1 MPSLPR
7 SSENAIQEEQFFGRR
22 VSLSLLYLL
31 LFVCVY
37 SDPTVVCVQLWSH
50 VSPSIFSWLPK
61 INPRSS
67 CLCGKPFFTSWAL
80 SLVLVLKILSQRW
93 KGLAPRERGVATPTP
108 IDGWLVFSGPYASP
122 GLPSQGGDS
131 VPVWWMM
138 GQWPP
143 QWNLPGFEERQ
154 TLSTSQLVLRST
166 PKKQMFPP
174 IYLIS
179 NSSF

>member
-31 LFVCVY
+31 LFVCVC
-37 SDPTVVCVQLWSH
+37 SDSETTVESRFSFHLFMASQDQPQVFRLVWEAPLPADPSFWFWS
-50 VSPSIFSWLPK
+50 
-61 INPRSS
+61 
-67 CLCGKPFFTSWAL
+67 
-80 SLVLVLKILSQRW
+80 LKILSQRQ
-93 KGLAPRERGVATPTP
+93 KGLAPKERGVASPTP
-108 IDGWLVFSGPYASP
+108 IDGWLVFSGPYPSP

-131 VPVWWMM
+131 VLVWWMM
-138 GQWPP
+138 GQWSS
-143 QWNLPGFEERQ
+143 QWNFPGFEERQ

-166 PKKQMFPP
+166 PKKQMLPP